1 MKIMRKNLTNNE
13 LVSLLNEYKNNLN
26 AIKDENMLLKQ
37 KIDILE
43 RINEK
48 NENINMNNMNNL
60 TIQNTEKLCIFDKK
74 LVSMKLYILK

>member
-1 MKIMRKNLTNNE
+1 M
-13 LVSLLNEYKNNLN
+13 SLLNQYKNNLN
-26 AIKDENMLLKQ
+26 EIKNENILLKQ

-60 TIQNTEKLCIFDKK
+60 TIQNTEKLCIFDK
-74 LVSMKLYILK
+74 S